1 MRRAASYL
9 TPHAG
14 SMSCL
19 PLASR
24 ASFGAHSAPGA
35 RASSNDSRPKL
46 KPTQPSGRV
55 EVGAQAVAADA
66 PASMSLERVLE
77 RSSELLS
84 TKMPRLSKV
93 VPERALGSEIWD
105 VNGQRYLDFT
115 AGIGVLGTGHCHPEV
130 TKAAM
135 RQMSKGVHFAQHIL
149 YNQET
154 VRYAEML
161 KQVVPPG
168 LTKFFFNCSGSEAIE
183 AAVKLARAA
192 TKRNNIIVFA
202 GGHHGRTIG
211 ALSLTHS
218 KAMMK
223 ETCGVGM
230 PGIFVAPYP
239 YCLRCPAQ
247 GASGE
252 CCQNPLHQIKMMLKQ
267 QTAPSDTAAILIEP
281 VLGEGGYIPAGK
293 DFLQS
298 LRALCDEH
306 GIMLIIDE
314 VQSGFGRTGRYFAC
328 QHSDVLPDI
337 MVMAKAI
344 ASGYPL
350 SGIAYRGELEDG
362 HAFGSMGGTYGGNVL
377 AIAAAEATLQVME
390 KEKLVQNAMVRGEQ
404 LSKGLHRIQAEL
416 GCIKDIRGLGLM
428 VGCEL
433 DEAVVGAGAAGKVSQ
448 TCLQNGMLLLTAGMY
463 ETLRFIPP
471 LVVTEAEIDEGLS
484 IFRESLIKVLDS
496 RAAA

>member
-1 MRRAASYL
+1 
-9 TPHAG
+9 
-14 SMSCL
+14 
-19 PLASR
+19 
-24 ASFGAHSAPGA
+24 
-35 RASSNDSRPKL
+35 
-46 KPTQPSGRV
+46 
-55 EVGAQAVAADA
+55 
-66 PASMSLERVLE
+66 
-77 RSSELLS
+77 
-84 TKMPRLSKV
+84 

-105 VNGQRYLDFT
+105 VNGNRYLDFT

-130 TKAAM
+130 IQAAM
-135 RQMSKGVHFAQHIL
+135 RQMSKGVHFAQHIM

-192 TKRNNIIVFA
+192 TKRNNIIVFS

-211 ALSLTHS
+211 ALSLTRS
-218 KAMMK
+218 KSMMS
-223 ETCGVGM
+223 ESCG
-230 PGIFVAPYP
+230 PGIPGVFTAPYP
-239 YCLRCPAQ
+239 YCLRCPA
-247 GASGE
+247 SNDSS

-293 DFLQS
+293 QFLQG

-306 GIMLIIDE
+306 GIKLIIDE

-328 QHSDVLPDI
+328 QHYDVLPDI

-350 SGIAYRGELEDG
+350 SGIAYRAELEDG

-377 AIAAAEATLQVME
+377 AIAAAEATLKVME
-390 KEKLVQNAMVRGEQ
+390 QEKLVENAMVRGEQ
-404 LSKGLHRIQAEL
+404 LSKGLRRINSEL
-416 GCIKDIRGLGLM
+416 NCIKDVRGLGLM

-433 DEAVVGAGAAGKVSQ
+433 DETVVGSGAAAKISQ
-448 TCLQNGMLLLTAGMY
+448 KCLQNGMLLLTAGVY

-471 LVVTEAEIDEGLS
+471 LVVTEAEINEGLA
-484 IFRESLIKVLDS
+484 IFREAIIEHMSEVN
-496 RAAA
+496 